1 MSFKAIIFDL
11 DGTLIDSLEDLCN
24 AANRVLKKNN
34 FPTHE
39 MEEYRYFVGE
49 GVVALITRA
58 LPDEIKNEDI
68 INSCVGEFREEYR
81 KNWNIKTKPYE
92 GIAEMLDLI
101 TLRGLKMAV
110 LSNKPD
116 YFTKKCVAAFLPNWK
131 FDRIIGQ
138 RDDVPKK
145 PDPAGAKEI
154 AEYLAVSPSEI
165 IYVGDTPIDMET
177 AIAAGMLPVGVLWGF
192 RPEDELKRSG
202 AHRIIQKPEEII
214 EVIDHSTDGISKTD
228 F

>member
-81 KNWNIKTKPYE
+81 KSWNIKTKPYE

-202 AHRIIQKPEEII
+202 ARRVIQKPEEII
-214 EVIDHSTDGISKTD
+214 EVIDH
-228 F
+228 

>member
-34 FPTHE
+34 FPTHK
-39 MEEYRYFVGE
+39 MEKYRYFVGE

-81 KNWNIKTKPYE
+81 KSWNIKTKPYK

-202 AHRIIQKPEEII
+202 AHRVIQKPEEII
-214 EVIDHSTDGISKTD
+214 EVIDHSTE
-228 F
+228 

>member
-34 FPTHE
+34 FPTHK
-39 MEEYRYFVGE
+39 MEKYRYFVGE

-81 KNWNIKTKPYE
+81 KSWNIKTKPYE

-138 RDDVPKK
+138 RDDVSKK

-192 RPEDELKRSG
+192 RPEDELKKSG
-202 AHRIIQKPEEII
+202 AHIVIQKPEEII
-214 EVIDHSTDGISKTD
+214 EVIDHSTE
-228 F
+228 

>member
-34 FPTHE
+34 FPTHK
-39 MEEYRYFVGE
+39 MEKYRYFVGE

-81 KNWNIKTKPYE
+81 KSWNIKTKPYE

-192 RPEDELKRSG
+192 RPEDELKKSG
-202 AHRIIQKPEEII
+202 AHIVIQKPEEII
-214 EVIDHSTDGISKTD
+214 EVIDHSTE
-228 F
+228 

>member
-34 FPTHE
+34 FPTHK
-39 MEEYRYFVGE
+39 MEAYRYFVGE

-81 KNWNIKTKPYE
+81 RNWNIKTKPYE

-154 AEYLAVSPSEI
+154 AEYLAVSPSKI

-177 AIAAGMLPVGVLWGF
+177 AIAAGMLPIGVLWGF

-202 AHRIIQKPEEII
+202 AHRVIQKPEEII
-214 EVIDHSTDGISKTD
+214 EVIDH
-228 F
+228 

>member
-34 FPTHE
+34 FPTHKI
-39 MEEYRYFVGE
+39 EEYRYFVGE

-81 KNWNIKTKPYE
+81 KNWNIKTKPYK

-116 YFTKKCVAAFLPNWK
+116 YFTKKC
-131 FDRIIGQ
+131 
-138 RDDVPKK
+138 
-145 PDPAGAKEI
+145 
-154 AEYLAVSPSEI
+154 
-165 IYVGDTPIDMET
+165 
-177 AIAAGMLPVGVLWGF
+177 
-192 RPEDELKRSG
+192 
-202 AHRIIQKPEEII
+202 
-214 EVIDHSTDGISKTD
+214 
-228 F
+228 